1 VQIAQ
6 TNVCAKKKTKHD
18 DFSKPWRQ
26 KLDATA
32 HKTEEQEQQHKK
44 RLQQKW

>member
-1 VQIAQ
+1 M
-6 TNVCAKKKTKHD
+6 CARKRKKKRD

-32 HKTEEQEQQHKK
+32 HAKEQEEQHKK